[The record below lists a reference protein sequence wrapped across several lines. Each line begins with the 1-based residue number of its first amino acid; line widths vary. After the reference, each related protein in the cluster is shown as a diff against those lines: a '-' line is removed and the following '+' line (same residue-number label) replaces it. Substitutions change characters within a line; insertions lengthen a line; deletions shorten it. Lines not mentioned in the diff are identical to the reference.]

1 MAEPGLPFSPG
12 CGPSFGAAQPPRG
25 PAPAATASAPPAQSP
40 STFIPLES
48 VRRRASEVPIE
59 KKPEWLKV
67 RATTGPNYAD
77 LKALK
82 RDLTLHT
89 ICEEARCPNLYE
101 CWENRTATFLILG
114 RVCTR
119 ACRFCAVETGRP
131 TGLDLEEPQRVAE
144 AVRHLKLRHVVVTS
158 VARDDLAD
166 GGAAIFA
173 ATIHAIRRDV
183 PGCTVEVLI
192 PDLQGS
198 DGGLRT
204 VVEAR
209 PDILNHNVETVERLQ
224 RQVRA
229 KARYERSL
237 WVLRRSK
244 EILPGIRTKSGLM
257 LGVGETFEEVVQT
270 LRDLRANAVD
280 VVTIGQYLRPSL
292 LHLPVERF
300 APPEEFAEYRRIG
313 LELGFSHVESGPL
326 VRSSYHAH
334 EQTGAAVIG
343 ATAPT
348 AAVGGTPAVAAVG

>member
-1 MAEPGLPFSPG
+1 MADLAPPLSTLGPAAVPPPSSADS
-12 CGPSFGAAQPPRG
+12 PSF
-25 PAPAATASAPPAQSP
+25 
-40 STFIPLES
+40 IPVES
-48 VRRRASEVPIE
+48 LRRRRASEVPIE

-67 RATTGPNYAD
+67 RATIGPNFAD

-82 RDLTLHT
+82 SDLTLHT
-89 ICEEARCPNLYE
+89 ICEEARCPNIYE

-131 TGLDLEEPQRVAE
+131 TELDLEEPQRVAD

-166 GGAAIFA
+166 GGACVFA
-173 ATIHAIRRDV
+173 DTITAIRRDV

-198 DGGLRT
+198 DGGLST
-204 VVEAR
+204 IVAAR

-237 WVLRRSK
+237 WVLRRAK
-244 EILPGIRTKSGLM
+244 ELDSTIRTKSGLM
-257 LGVGETFEEVVQT
+257 LGVGETRDEVIRT
-270 LRDLRANAVD
+270 MRDLRASDVD

-300 APPEEFAEYRRIG
+300 APPDEFVDYKRIG
-313 LELGFSHVESGPL
+313 YELGFKHVESGAL

-334 EQTGAAVIG
+334 EQTAAAAIG
-343 ATAPT
+343 A
-348 AAVGGTPAVAAVG
+348 